1 MIKNTKGN
9 KSYTRPLPIRML
21 AILMAVVMVL
31 SVLYINNSKGFV
43 KADGEEAA
51 GTTITDSSFLTT
63 DRIGFD
69 ETNSTCTIFVP
80 YDSSLNNKVTFS
92 LPEYADVEDN
102 NSRVY
107 KFEITEGEGETATVR
122 YEYSNVND
130 LEGTGTEVPAKSIKR
145 YYWVIDNKQVD
156 SITSGSSEV
165 IATRMTSTSYYVD
178 SDEVYYTDPIPV
190 GVLNIVPER
199 INPITL
205 SVDDET
211 FAISENEESGELPGN
226 TSSRNGENK
235 DFYYGSISYSVEGD
249 ETSYSTISALSSA
262 YSDDTKPDAEY
273 TVTKKIVSGTTV
285 LASTTANFTKSVLD
299 LAKISVRYNGSD
311 NLVEYP
317 NNSTTVNITGVNS
330 KEFTRIIFEAK
341 EGKTLGAVTVE
352 PQGSAPSYTSGGGT
366 STQQDFTFDGVFNPG
381 ETYSY
386 KCTVAS
392 REITVNISCGDGT
405 PSISGV
411 SVEPKDETVTPLI
424 VTKDS
429 VDYSYVKDSSA
440 VVKGTVS
447 VASDSGAVISGVELL
462 KKTESGFS
470 KEADAT
476 ISASSSVNAEIDT
489 TLSEGENTYKLRAT
503 SSFEDTTTGTDEV
516 SLYLDTTAP
525 SVANVTLSQTIA
537 GTGMNYSDSAANPGT
552 AYTSTQKISKNAPAT
567 ISITPVDEGCGLAS
581 SGVVKFGEE
590 PLNKNGDSYEYE
602 IPANTDAT
610 SFEFTIYDALGNSG
624 TFTVNVVYFDDSIVI
639 KDRKVVDSESIEYQ
653 FATNDFITWTGDKVT
668 DKSKRGYS
676 VVYTVETAK
685 DVTVQGATINY
696 DEISNPDTIPYSN
709 IVLDDSGDKNV
720 YTISTAIYPGDIS
733 GSKTNICLTV
743 SNINDVSVSDELTVL
758 NINIDSAAPINS
770 EPELKTGTDISS
782 DAAIQY
788 DGWYKK
794 DLVLHFV
801 CNDGSLYSSGLK
813 EVEVISGVDNQPTIG
828 ADGSFFAIVSQS
840 DETSKKTDV
849 ELKIRDNVGNV
860 TEFSRTYKVDG
871 KQPVTGLAID
881 GVTTYDGGLANLKTP
896 PNITFDPS
904 DTLSGWDDNNTNN
917 VFTISD
923 GTTTDK
929 LEIGTKSLQYYITK
943 YNLKTAENTVYT
955 IDTLVYDVVG
965 NVSEHNSKRIKVDGS
980 EPKSGMEIK
989 TPPTNKISQFYNSS
1003 VDISLWAKDANISN
1017 SGLKVYDKVDDNE
1030 FVDVSSS
1037 VSFTISDTD
1046 SEGFKNA
1053 SGTYIVPVTKEGKHT
1068 VKFEVTD
1075 DSGNSTTAKSVVV
1088 YIDTTDPVVVGNIN
1102 GVKYE
1107 SDNSFQ
1113 KSLTTD
1119 ASVNEIYQYDA
1130 GKTTV
1135 IKRISP
1141 DGETTTEEKTGVG
1154 PFDITE
1160 DGEYE
1165 VTYTVKDKAGNKGDK
1180 KIKFTVDNSKPVHNM
1195 YITTADPAKV
1205 AKYNNTYSNKVGK
1218 FSGHSDQEEY
1228 TYGQY
1233 YNTDV
1238 SIDFSFFDY
1247 NIKSAQVTD
1256 NGSVLP
1262 VNWSFNG
1269 PYGKGSYTISSEGY
1283 HEIVFSSTDHS
1294 DNTTTDSGTNQKLRF
1309 TIDKS
1314 APTISTSLNGVRY
1327 SEGSG
1332 VRYFNTNGT
1341 IDVSVSDANID
1352 GSDLNRIN
1360 RMTVPGSSVS
1370 VSEASVGE
1378 GAETFSTEADYEV
1391 QYYAI
1396 DRAGNRSDTRTVM
1409 FRVDKTAPQL
1419 QVSNV
1424 GAVSTAGSQ
1433 NVSFN
1438 VKEAF
1443 FSDMNNVTIKIYKRV
1458 EGRAEVLEKTIDF
1471 KPNSAN
1477 DSTSYTFSEDA
1488 EYRIEFTAEDKC
1500 GNKSN
1505 TDYSFIKDGTAPL
1518 ITLSG
1523 VSNYDKTDKNVE
1535 LTVIIDE
1542 AFYSSNRVTL
1552 SGTRTDINGKSNAIT
1567 FDSFVTNRSKISQLQ
1582 QLFKEDGIYDITVT
1596 STDKAGNSSSKG
1608 VHFTIDT
1615 TDPVIGDLSKY
1626 DGIRT
1631 NSFKWD
1637 TNLDDLVTDLT
1648 VCDIKVYMDGSLY
1661 DGTSDVEDGSH
1672 VLKIEAT
1679 DELGHTTTK
1688 EVTFVIDSRGPNII
1702 ISNVED
1708 GDNLLE
1714 STEVIVTV
1722 ELDEDSLDT
1731 VMLNDKAV
1739 EVKDNQAKLTVNKKG
1754 KYTLSATA
1762 HDEAGNASSAEIKFT
1777 FGKQTNLLL
1786 IGIIAGILILLLLAL
1801 LVVIK
1806 RRQKDQ

>member
-1 MIKNTKGN
+1 MIKNTRGN

-21 AILMAVVMVL
+21 AILLAVVMVL
-31 SVLYINNSKGFV
+31 SVLYINNSKGIVEAGTPSNPEITDNDFVNGLIGSTVIEKTCSIYVPSNNVTFGGFTSFNEDDSAEVKVYKRTYLADPEDEESSTTEYYFV
-43 KADGEEAA
+43 KP
-51 GTTITDSSFLTT
+51 
-63 DRIGFD
+63 D
-69 ETNSTCTIFVP
+69 EV
-80 YDSSLNNKVTFS
+80 
-92 LPEYADVEDN
+92 
-102 NSRVY
+102 
-107 KFEITEGEGETATVR
+107 EGETITAVNAEANCTYAWNNTTIKATSEETPSV
-122 YEYSNVND
+122 
-130 LEGTGTEVPAKSIKR
+130 LTLTGTYTNFRIPSETEGGSDTDITIVDSSSAQKVFMKLSFYLEPFGDLMISAGRASDENVINRTTSSTESVVYYGEVILTDTKNTEDTNDDEETSMEAINNELSSLKENGRVTKQIKKEIKKGGI
-145 YYWVIDNKQVD
+145 VVN
-156 SITSGSSEV
+156 SITSNLTFVRNDILLKSNSVTHNDNVTENGSC
-165 IATRMTSTSYYVD
+165 
-178 SDEVYYTDPIPV
+178 
-190 GVLNIVPER
+190 GNITLTG
-199 INPITL
+199 INPKKAVTIEFETDVKTDDYDVSAKKGED
-205 SVDDET
+205 SVSVSAVNLDDE
-211 FAISENEESGELPGN
+211 SGNVIGYKN
-226 TSSRNGENK
+226 TIN
-235 DFYYGSISYSVEGD
+235 IP
-249 ETSYSTISALSSA
+249 A
-262 YSDDTKPDAEY
+262 YSDM
-273 TVTKKIVSGTTV
+273 
-285 LASTTANFTKSVLD
+285 
-299 LAKISVRYNGSD
+299 SD
-311 NLVEYP
+311 
-317 NNSTTVNITGVNS
+317 
-330 KEFTRIIFEAK
+330 
-341 EGKTLGAVTVE
+341 
-352 PQGSAPSYTSGGGT
+352 
-366 STQQDFTFDGVFNPG
+366 
-381 ETYSY
+381 
-386 KCTVAS
+386 
-392 REITVNISCGDGT
+392 
-405 PSISGV
+405 
-411 SVEPKDETVTPLI
+411 
-424 VTKDS
+424 
-429 VDYSYVKDSSA
+429 
-440 VVKGTVS
+440 
-447 VASDSGAVISGVELL
+447 
-462 KKTESGFS
+462 
-470 KEADAT
+470 
-476 ISASSSVNAEIDT
+476 
-489 TLSEGENTYKLRAT
+489 
-503 SSFEDTTTGTDEV
+503 
-516 SLYLDTTAP
+516 
-525 SVANVTLSQTIA
+525 
-537 GTGMNYSDSAANPGT
+537 
-552 AYTSTQKISKNAPAT
+552 
-567 ISITPVDEGCGLAS
+567 
-581 SGVVKFGEE
+581 
-590 PLNKNGDSYEYE
+590 
-602 IPANTDAT
+602 
-610 SFEFTIYDALGNSG
+610 
-624 TFTVNVVYFDDSIVI
+624 
-639 KDRKVVDSESIEYQ
+639 
-653 FATNDFITWTGDKVT
+653 
-668 DKSKRGYS
+668 
-676 VVYTVETAK
+676 
-685 DVTVQGATINY
+685 
-696 DEISNPDTIPYSN
+696 
-709 IVLDDSGDKNV
+709 
-720 YTISTAIYPGDIS
+720 
-733 GSKTNICLTV
+733 
-743 SNINDVSVSDELTVL
+743 
-758 NINIDSAAPINS
+758 
-770 EPELKTGTDISS
+770 
-782 DAAIQY
+782 
-788 DGWYKK
+788 
-794 DLVLHFV
+794 
-801 CNDGSLYSSGLK
+801 
-813 EVEVISGVDNQPTIG
+813 
-828 ADGSFFAIVSQS
+828 
-840 DETSKKTDV
+840 
-849 ELKIRDNVGNV
+849 
-860 TEFSRTYKVDG
+860 
-871 KQPVTGLAID
+871 
-881 GVTTYDGGLANLKTP
+881 
-896 PNITFDPS
+896 
-904 DTLSGWDDNNTNN
+904 
-917 VFTISD
+917 
-923 GTTTDK
+923 
-929 LEIGTKSLQYYITK
+929 
-943 YNLKTAENTVYT
+943 
-955 IDTLVYDVVG
+955 
-965 NVSEHNSKRIKVDGS
+965 
-980 EPKSGMEIK
+980 
-989 TPPTNKISQFYNSS
+989 
-1003 VDISLWAKDANISN
+1003 
-1017 SGLKVYDKVDDNE
+1017 
-1030 FVDVSSS
+1030 
-1037 VSFTISDTD
+1037 
-1046 SEGFKNA
+1046 
-1053 SGTYIVPVTKEGKHT
+1053 VP
-1068 VKFEVTD
+1068 
-1075 DSGNSTTAKSVVV
+1075 
-1088 YIDTTDPVVVGNIN
+1088 TDPVVYTITITDGKAEYGSKLEKTFTVSIKYANGKPIISNLQIEQKAIKDGKYYVTSSSGKAAIN
-1102 GVKYE
+1102 ANVSMPEGDNTPIATWSLATKSGGAYTYGEAKNVSEDNKINDTLSDLVIGENLFKIKAASAFDIE
-1107 SDNSFQ
+1107 SDETEFTVFYDPNPATITPTAKQGTSTADVALDALTC
-1113 KSLTTD
+1113 KKDTVISLDPLDGSGESGVESITVTD
-1119 ASVNEIYQYDA
+1119 ENGNTVSLGTGNTISIAASDDNN
-1130 GKTTV
+1130 GKTKTYNYTITDV
-1135 IKRISP
+1135 AGNVKTDSFAISFL
-1141 DGETTTEEKTGVG
+1141 DEKAEVTYEITNADYDSSEAAHGIIWDEAEVEAG
-1154 PFDITE
+1154 NARSFDITFTIKSKVKLDKAVITDTTGNRE
-1160 DGEYE
+1160 VVFTDTDGEYNDTTKE
-1165 VTYTVKDKAGNKGDK
+1165 YTYTATYKYNYSVLTDNDKSFKPLLNVYSINGFETPYDKVAILYVDLSNPTATISVDSTSVRKDDRYSDDWYSSLVLLVHVGDVFSGISSVTGTGIKETGNLYSGSEDIVVNVSDSADLTGTDVNFVVKDKAGNTYKTEDDTSYNPKYFVDGTTPTARIDITDGNGTVTQDITGKVWKESISNLRFYASDTPSDVFLNMDKTRVYVGDDTTGISLNDTSLNTK
-1180 KIKFTVDNSKPVHNM
+1180 TFAELVGDDPIIQNKEYKVKLVAIDVAGNKVEKSATIIWDDEKPTAEITIPKAPRTPGYFDKSYSEVGVGLKIVDNNLDTKVVKDGDEKFPSWSFDGTKTWTATLKVATEGPHDITLSAKDHSGLTCDANSKWLIIDRTDPVIKAYVDGNEYTESYTHRSSSKVKFTVTDEYKDKTANGIKITVKRTAPTGEKTEQIRNDENEFTISEDGAYEIICDAVDLAGNTSSKTIKFTVDNTKPVHNM

-1205 AKYNNTYSNKVGK
+1205 AKYNNTYSNAVGK

-1283 HEIVFSSTDHS
+1283 HEIVISSTDKS
-1294 DNTTTDSGTNQKLRF
+1294 DNTTTDSGSNQKLRF

-1552 SGTRTDINGKSNAIT
+1552 SGTRTDINDKSNAIT

-1731 VMLNDKAV
+1731 VMLNDKAI
-1739 EVKDNQAKLTVNKKG
+1739 EIKDNQAKLTVNKKG

-1762 HDEAGNASSAEIKFT
+1762 HDDAGNASSAEIKFT